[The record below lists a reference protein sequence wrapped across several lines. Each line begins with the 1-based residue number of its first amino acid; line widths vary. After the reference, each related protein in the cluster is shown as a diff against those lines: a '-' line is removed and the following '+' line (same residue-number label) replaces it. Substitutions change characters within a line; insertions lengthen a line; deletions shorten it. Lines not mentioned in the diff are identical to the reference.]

1 MLYRFQ
7 SRTASL
13 VVVLVLLVAAV
24 QAQQTQGL
32 PADKLEKIEKAITA
46 QMSRLGIPGL
56 SVAVVVDHKL
66 RWSNGYGTADV
77 ENSIPAKAMTA
88 YRLGSI
94 SKPITAAAVMQL
106 VERGKLDLDA
116 SIQKYCPA
124 FPAKQWPVT
133 ARQLLG
139 HLAGVRHYKSD
150 AEYDST
156 RHYNSVVEGLD
167 MFKDDALLF
176 EPGTKYSYT
185 THGYA
190 VLGCAVEGASGM
202 SFPDYVRENVF
213 KPAGMDRIR
222 VDNVTDIIPN
232 RAQGYQK
239 TQSGELRNSGL
250 ADTSY
255 KIPGGGFI
263 STVGDL
269 ARFAIA
275 MQTGTLVK
283 KETLDQMWVP
293 RKTRDGKATEYGL
306 GWGVSERMGVKE
318 VHHGGAQQR
327 VSTMLYTIPEKG
339 LAVVVMTNLEGIGGG
354 LATLTREIAHILL
367 Q

>member
-1 MLYRFQ
+1 MR
-7 SRTASL
+7 SRTARAASSIL
-13 VVVLVLLVAAV
+13 ILTLLAV
-24 QAQQTQGL
+24 SARAQQTGGL
-32 PADKLEKIEKAITA
+32 PAEKLEKIEKAISA

-66 RWSNGYGTADV
+66 RWSNGYGLADV
-77 ENSIPAKAMTA
+77 ENYVPAKAMTA

-116 SIQKYCPA
+116 PIQKYCPA

-133 ARQLLG
+133 ARLLLG
-139 HLAGVRHYKSD
+139 HLSGVRHYKND
-150 AEYDST
+150 TEFAST
-156 RHYNSVVEGLD
+156 RHYNSVVEGLE
-167 MFKDDALLF
+167 MFKNDPLLF

-190 VLGCAVEGASGM
+190 VLGCAIEGASGTR
-202 SFPDYVRENVF
+202 FEDFVRENVF

-222 VDNVTDIIPN
+222 IDEVSDIIPN
-232 RAQGYQK
+232 RAQGYYK
-239 TQSGELRNSGL
+239 SQSGELRNSGL

-263 STVGDL
+263 STVEDL
-269 ARFAIA
+269 AKFAIA
-275 MQTGTLVK
+275 MQAGALVK
-283 KETLDQMWVP
+283 KETLDQMWVQQ
-293 RKTRDGKATEYGL
+293 KTRDGKATSYGL
-306 GWGVSERMGVKE
+306 GWGVNERNGMKE

-327 VSTMLYTIPEKG
+327 VSTFLYTIPEKG
-339 LAVVVMTNLEGIGGG
+339 LAVVLMTNLEGIGGG
-354 LATLTREIAHILL
+354 LASLSRQIADVVM

>member
-1 MLYRFQ
+1 MRHYTARI
-7 SRTASL
+7 ASL
-13 VVVLVLLVAAV
+13 IAVLAILAV
-24 QAQQTQGL
+24 SAQAQQTTGL
-32 PADKLEKIEKAITA
+32 PSDKREKIEQAITS
-46 QMSRLGIPGL
+46 QMSKLGIPGL

-66 RWSNGYGTADV
+66 RWSNGYGLADV
-77 ENSIPAKAMTA
+77 ENFVPSKAMTA

-106 VERGKLDLDA
+106 AERGKLDLDA
-116 SIQKYCPA
+116 PIQKYCPA

-133 ARQLLG
+133 ALLLLG
-139 HLAGVRHYKSD
+139 HLSGVRHYNSD
-150 AEYDST
+150 AEFAST

-167 MFKDDALLF
+167 MFKNDPLLF

-190 VLGCAVEGASGM
+190 VLGCAVEGASGTK
-202 SFPDYVRENVF
+202 FEDYVRENVF
-213 KPAGMDRIR
+213 KLAAMDRIR
-222 VDNVTDIIPN
+222 VDHVADIIPN
-232 RAQGYQK
+232 RAQGYEK

-250 ADTSY
+250 ADSSY

-263 STVGDL
+263 STVEDL

-275 MQTGTLVK
+275 MQTNALVK
-283 KETLDQMWVP
+283 KETLNQMWTSL
-293 RKTRDGKATEYGL
+293 KTRDGKETGYGL
-306 GWGVSERMGVKE
+306 GWRVSERNGMKE

-327 VSTMLYTIPEKG
+327 VSTFLYTIPEKG
-339 LAVVVMTNLEGIGGG
+339 LAVVLMTNLEGIGGG
-354 LATLTREIAHILL
+354 LTSLSREIADIVM

>member
-1 MLYRFQ
+1 MRYRIA
-7 SRTASL
+7 RAAWL
-13 VVVLVLLVAAV
+13 IVVLVLASSAA
-24 QAQQTQGL
+24 QAQQGAGL
-32 PADKLEKIEKAITA
+32 LADKLEKIEKAISA

-66 RWSNGYGTADV
+66 RWSNGYGLADV
-77 ENSIPAKAMTA
+77 ENFVPAKAATA

-116 SIQKYCPA
+116 PIQKYCPA

-133 ARQLLG
+133 ARLLLG
-139 HLAGVRHYKSD
+139 HLAGVRHYKDDSEF
-150 AEYDST
+150 AST

-167 MFKDDALLF
+167 MFKNDPLLF

-185 THGYA
+185 THGFA

-202 SFPDYVRENVF
+202 SFPDYERENVF

-222 VDNVTDIIPN
+222 VDNVFDIIPN

-255 KIPGGGFI
+255 KIPGGGFV
-263 STVGDL
+263 SAVGDV
-269 ARFAIA
+269 ARVA
-275 MQTGTLVK
+275 
-283 KETLDQMWVP
+283 
-293 RKTRDGKATEYGL
+293 R
-306 GWGVSERMGVKE
+306 
-318 VHHGGAQQR
+318 
-327 VSTMLYTIPEKG
+327 
-339 LAVVVMTNLEGIGGG
+339 
-354 LATLTREIAHILL
+354 
-367 Q
+367 

>member
-1 MLYRFQ
+1 MGYGIRRRISLIALFAFLA
-7 SRTASL
+7 AS
-13 VVVLVLLVAAV
+13 A

-32 PADKLEKIEKAITA
+32 SAEKLEKIEKAITA
-46 QMSRLGIPGL
+46 QMSQQGIPGL
-56 SVAVVVDHKL
+56 SIAVVLDYKL
-66 RWSNGYGTADV
+66 RWSNGYGLADV
-77 ENSIPAKAMTA
+77 ENFVPAKAATA

-106 VERGKLDLDA
+106 AERGKLDLDA
-116 SIQKYCPA
+116 PIQKYCPA
-124 FPAKQWPVT
+124 FPEKQWPVT
-133 ARQLLG
+133 TRLLLG
-139 HLAGVRHYKSD
+139 HLSGVRHYKSD
-150 AEYDST
+150 AEYEST
-156 RHYNSVVEGLD
+156 RHYNSVVEGLE
-167 MFKDDALLF
+167 MFKIDPLGF
-176 EPGTKYSYT
+176 EPGTKYGYT

-213 KPAGMDRIR
+213 KPAAMDRIR
-222 VDNVTDIIPN
+222 VDNVSDIIPN

-239 TQSGELRNSGL
+239 SQSGELRNSGL

-269 ARFAIA
+269 AKFAIA
-275 MQTGTLVK
+275 MQTGALVK
-283 KETLDQMWVP
+283 RETLNQMWISL
-293 RKTRDGKATEYGL
+293 KTRDGKETGYGL
-306 GWGVSERMGVKE
+306 GWGVSTRNGLKE

-327 VSTMLYTIPEKG
+327 VSTFLYTIPEKG
-339 LAVVVMTNLEGIGGG
+339 LAVVLMTNLENIGGG
-354 LATLTREIAHILL
+354 LASLSKQIADIVL

>member
-1 MLYRFQ
+1 MGYPVRRATSL
-7 SRTASL
+7 L
-13 VVVLVLLVAAV
+13 VVLALMAV
-24 QAQQTQGL
+24 SAQAQQTASL
-32 PADKLEKIEKAITA
+32 PADKLDKIEKAISA

-66 RWSNGYGTADV
+66 RWSSGYGLADV
-77 ENSIPAKAMTA
+77 ENYVPAKAATA

-116 SIQKYCPA
+116 PIQKYCPA

-139 HLAGVRHYKSD
+139 HLAGVRHYKND
-150 AEYDST
+150 AEYGST
-156 RHYNSVVEGLD
+156 RHYSGVVEGLE
-167 MFKDDALLF
+167 MFKDDPLLF

-185 THGYA
+185 THGFA

-202 SFPDYVRENVF
+202 SFEDYERENVF

-239 TQSGELRNSGL
+239 TQTGELRNSGL

-263 STVGDL
+263 STVEDL
-269 ARFAIA
+269 AKFAIA
-275 MQTGTLVK
+275 MQTGVLVK
-283 KETLDQMWVP
+283 KDTLDQMWTSQ
-293 RKTRDGKATEYGL
+293 KTRDGKATGYGM
-306 GWGVSERMGVKE
+306 GWGVHERNGMKE
-318 VHHGGAQQR
+318 VEHGGAQQR
-327 VSTMLYTIPEKG
+327 VSTYLYTIPEKG
-339 LAVVVMTNLEGIGGG
+339 LAVVLMTNLEGIGGG
-354 LATLTREIAHILL
+354 LASLSKQIADIVL